1 MSITV
6 EKPQAQV
13 ARSATRERTI
23 AAPPVIL
30 AGCLAQRRLVR
41 GLAMGAVK

>member
-1 MSITV
+1 MSTTV
-6 EKPQAQV
+6 EQPQAQA
-13 ARSATRERTI
+13 ARPATRERTI

-30 AGCLAQRRLVR
+30 AGCLAQLRLVR